1 MQIVTKTSKRESVK
15 LRRLLFRKNKKNKDK
30 TEIGTPK
37 EKYKFLVMKMSWD
50 QALDAMKH
58 IEEELNNDREKYLKK
73 VKIRDFRPKEDTQEF
88 ILCYNRAFITAP
100 DPYRSLTLEDVQHFK
115 PESTFVAV
123 LYGRI
128 VGFVFLVI
136 EPLIKRGKTLGRQG
150 VIAGVGVEPRYRR
163 KRIAYLLA
171 ARAAQYFAENDVME
185 LVCEVYFENKVSYSF
200 IRSFGFSRTGTIYI

>member
-1 MQIVTKTSKRESVK
+1 
-15 LRRLLFRKNKKNKDK
+15 
-30 TEIGTPK
+30 
-37 EKYKFLVMKMSWD
+37 MKMSWD

-136 EPLIKRGKTLGRQG
+136 EPLIKRGKTLGMQG

-200 IRSFGFSRTGTIYI
+200 IRSFGFSRTGTIYL